1 MKPSAHGA
9 YNLPGA
15 YDPPAGDLA
24 ARAAGG
30 LRGEVIHT
38 VVENDRSADDLAD
51 RKTIRQ
57 KDLKRIPV
65 IGKKRREVSR
75 VSRMR
80 TFFRVIMGQGVGKR
94 VCAVPGTGTAAVDV
108 EGEKAVSA

>member
-1 MKPSAHGA
+1 MRPSAHGA

-24 ARAAGG
+24 ARIAGR
-30 LRGEVIHT
+30 LSGEVIHT
-38 VVENDRSADDLAD
+38 GVEKDRSADDLAD
-51 RKTIRQ
+51 RKAIRQ
-57 KDLKRIPV
+57 KDLERVPV
-65 IGKKRREVSR
+65 IGKQRREVAR
-75 VSRMR
+75 VGRML
-80 TFFRVIMGQGVGKR
+80 TGFRVIMGQGVGKR

>member
-9 YNLPGA
+9 YNLPGS

-24 ARAAGG
+24 ARAAGR

-51 RKTIRQ
+51 RKAIRQ
-57 KDLKRIPV
+57 KDLERVPV
-65 IGKKRREVSR
+65 IGKQRREVAR
-75 VSRMR
+75 VGRMR
-80 TFFRVIMGQGVGKR
+80 TCFRVIMGQGVGKR